1 MNRSVAMCESI
12 SDTNFE
18 EKVLQNGSRPTFI
31 VFGADWSGTY
41 QMLQNVIGGVA
52 DEFSDRV
59 DFYQI
64 DIEENPTY
72 ANMMN
77 IREVPSVFIFHNGDV
92 IDHFSGLH
100 SRRKIR
106 ARLEQVVNF

>member
-1 MNRSVAMCESI
+1 MFETI
-12 SDTNFE
+12 SDTEFE
-18 EKVLQNGSRPTFI
+18 KKVLQNRNRPTLI
-31 VFGADWSGTY
+31 VFGAEWSGAY
-41 QMLQNVIGGVA
+41 QMLQNVIVGVA
-52 DEFSDRV
+52 SEFLGRI

-64 DIEENPTY
+64 DIEANPDY

-100 SRRKIR
+100 SRKKVR
-106 ARLEQVVNF
+106 ARLEQAVEI